1 MKLKCATRTID
12 LSTCKVMGIINATPD
27 SFSDGGLN
35 FAAEM
40 AVESAL
46 KMIEDGAGIIDI
58 GGESS
63 RPGATPVPLEEELKR
78 VIPVIE
84 QLRAKSD
91 IPISIDTVKP
101 EVMLQAV
108 SSGADIINDISALS
122 SESSIEAAGE
132 SGAAVCLMHMQGN
145 PLTMQDSPEYSD
157 ISANVINYLEKR
169 IDSCVKAG
177 IGADKIILDPGFG
190 FGKTTEHNYQLF
202 SKLDELIAIGFPVLV
217 GVSRKSM
224 IGNVLNKPIADRI
237 AGGLALATLAVK
249 MGAAIIRTHDVA
261 HTSDVIQITEELIKY

>member
-1 MKLKCATRTID
+1 
-12 LSTCKVMGIINATPD
+12 MGIINATPD
-27 SFSDGGLN
+27 SFSDGGIN

-108 SSGADIINDISALS
+108 NSGADIINDISALS

>member
-1 MKLKCATRTID
+1 
-12 LSTCKVMGIINATPD
+12 MGIINATPD

-108 SSGADIINDISALS
+108 NSGADIINDISALS
-122 SESSIEAAGE
+122 SESSIEAARE

-157 ISANVINYLEKR
+157 ISANVINYLENR

>member
-1 MKLKCATRTID
+1 
-12 LSTCKVMGIINATPD
+12 MGIINATPD

-35 FAAEM
+35 FVAAK

-46 KMIEDGAGIIDI
+46 QMVEDGAGIIDI

-63 RPGATPVPLEEELKR
+63 RPGAKPVSVDEELKR
-78 VIPVIE
+78 VIPVIK
-84 QLRAKSD
+84 QLRARSD

-108 SSGADIINDISALS
+108 NSGADIINDISALS
-122 SESSIEAAGE
+122 SAASIKAASE
-132 SGAAVCLMHMQGN
+132 SGAAVCLMHMQGD
-145 PLTMQDSPEYSD
+145 PLTMQNDPEYSD
-157 ISANVINYLEKR
+157 ISANVISYLEQR
-169 IDSCVKAG
+169 VDDCIKAE
-177 IGADKIILDPGFG
+177 IGADQIILDPGFG

-224 IGNVLNKPIADRI
+224 IGNVLNKPITARI

-261 HTSDVIQITEELIKY
+261 HTSDVIQITEELIKH

>member
-1 MKLKCATRTID
+1 
-12 LSTCKVMGIINATPD
+12 MGIINATPD

-35 FAAEM
+35 FAAEK

-46 KMIEDGAGIIDI
+46 QMVKDGAGIIDI

-63 RPGATPVPLEEELKR
+63 RPGAKSVPVEEELKR
-78 VIPVIE
+78 VIPVIK

-101 EVMLQAV
+101 EVMVQAV
-108 SSGADIINDISALS
+108 NSGADIINDISALS
-122 SESSIEAAGE
+122 SEISMKAASE

-157 ISANVINYLEKR
+157 ISANVISYLEQR
-169 IDSCVKAG
+169 VDDCVKAG

-202 SKLDELIAIGFPVLV
+202 SKLGDLIALGFPVLV

-224 IGNVLNKPIADRI
+224 IGNVLNKPITDRI

-249 MGAAIIRTHDVA
+249 KGAAIIRTHDVA
-261 HTSDVIQITEELIKY
+261 CTSDVIQITEELKKY